1 MITVRESGT
10 TAITGHP
17 DGFPVDG
24 DALHGEAL
32 SDRARRL
39 IGTDDDLLAAART
52 WLGAPLHP
60 AERPLTSVHV
70 TRLIERLYTGG
81 AARFITDRALV
92 AA

>member
-1 MITVRESGT
+1 MITVRESGA
-10 TAITGHP
+10 TAVTGHP

-24 DALHGEAL
+24 DALHRGAL
-32 SDRARRL
+32 GDRARKL
-39 IGTDDDLLAAART
+39 IGTDEELLTAART

-60 AERPLTSVHV
+60 TDAPLTPVHV